1 MSKTHHCRAQLL
13 KVQHLDQEILEIF
26 FQEEPEVVPATPL
39 FPKSYKSFPSWSPH
53 SQAPNYPFLYSNR
66 STRIGGLEDLINN
79 FRSKLILLD
88 MFIVD
93 PVESKFL
100 DIVLGLVFDENRTLF
115 LVDRKILILKK
126 LPDTF
131 YGLS

>member
-1 MSKTHHCRAQLL
+1 MSKTHHCRVRLL
-13 KVQHLDQEILEIF
+13 KVQPLDQEILEIF
-26 FQEEPEVVPATPL
+26 FQEEPEEVLVTLL
-39 FPKSYKSFPSWSPH
+39 FPISCKSFPSWSPH
-53 SQAPNYPFLYSNR
+53 SQAPNYPFLHFNR

-79 FRSKLILLD
+79 FRGKFILLD

-100 DIVLGLVFDENRTLF
+100 DIVLGLVFDKNRTFF